1 MNAVIIAM
9 WSGPRNISTAMMR
22 SFENREDTFVSDEPF
37 YAHYLKLTGIDHPMR
52 KEVMETGNSDWDEVS
67 QYLTGTIPQD
77 KSFWYQKHMAQHNLP
92 GVELDWTSRLTNCFL
107 IRNPGEVILSY
118 SKKYEITSVY
128 QLGFPQQF
136 ELYDKIEQD
145 SGMSPIVIDSKDVLM
160 NPKNMLQKLCEK
172 LEVPFSD
179 KMLSWS
185 PGKRDSDGVWG
196 QHWYGNVEKSTGFQ
210 TYQKKEEE
218 MPKEYTEIYEE
229 CMKYYQQLF
238 EQRIH

>member
-52 KEVMETGNSDWDEVS
+52 KEVMETRNSDWDEVS

-77 KSFWYQKHMAQHNLP
+77 KSVWYQKHMAQHNLP

-136 ELYDKIEQD
+136 KLYDKIEQD

-210 TYQKKEEE
+210 AYQKKEEE

>member
-1 MNAVIIAM
+1 M
-9 WSGPRNISTAMMR
+9 WSGPRNISTALMR
-22 SFENREDTFVSDEPF
+22 SFENRSDTFITDEPF
-37 YAHYLKLTGIDHPMR
+37 YAHYLQQTGTDHPMR
-52 KEVMETGNSDWDEVS
+52 EEILKSGNPKWDDVAE
-67 QYLTGTIPQD
+67 YLTGAIPNG
-77 KSFWYQKHMAQHNLP
+77 KSVWYQKHMAQHNLP
-92 GVELDWTSRLTNCFL
+92 GVDLDWTSRLTNCFL
-107 IRNPGEVILSY
+107 IRNPREVILSY
-118 SKKYEITSVY
+118 SKKYEITSVC

-172 LEVPFSD
+172 LKIPFSD

-210 TYQKKEEE
+210 AYQKKEEE

-229 CMKYYQQLF
+229 CMKYYRQLF

>member
-52 KEVMETGNSDWDEVS
+52 KEVMETRNSDWDEVS

-77 KSFWYQKHMAQHNLP
+77 KSVWYQKHMAQHNLP

-107 IRNPGEVILSY
+107 IRNPREVILSY

-238 EQRIH
+238 ERRIH

>member
-52 KEVMETGNSDWDEVS
+52 KEVMETRNSDWDEVS

-77 KSFWYQKHMAQHNLP
+77 KSVWYQKHMAQHNLP

-136 ELYDKIEQD
+136 KLYDKIEQD

-160 NPKNMLQKLCEK
+160 NPQNMLQKLCEK

-238 EQRIH
+238 ERRIH

>member
-37 YAHYLKLTGIDHPMR
+37 YAHYLKLTDIDHPMR

-67 QYLTGTIPQD
+67 QYLTGIIPQD
-77 KSFWYQKHMAQHNLP
+77 KSVWYQKHMAQHNLP
-92 GVELDWTSRLTNCFL
+92 DVELDWTSRLTNCFL

-210 TYQKKEEE
+210 AYQKKEEE

>member
-52 KEVMETGNSDWDEVS
+52 KEVMETRNSDWDEVS

-77 KSFWYQKHMAQHNLP
+77 KSVWYQKHMAQHNLP

-172 LEVPFSD
+172 LKIPFSD

-210 TYQKKEEE
+210 AYQKKEEE

-229 CMKYYQQLF
+229 CMQYYQQLF
-238 EQRIH
+238 ERRIH

>member
-1 MNAVIIAM
+1 LNAVIIAM

-52 KEVMETGNSDWDEVS
+52 KEVMETRNSDWDEVS

-77 KSFWYQKHMAQHNLP
+77 KSVWYQKHMAQHNLP

-107 IRNPGEVILSY
+107 IRNPREVILSY

-136 ELYDKIEQD
+136 KLYDKIEQD

-210 TYQKKEEE
+210 AYQKKEEE
-218 MPKEYTEIYEE
+218 IPKKYTEIYEE

>member
-52 KEVMETGNSDWDEVS
+52 KEVMETRNSDWDEVS

-77 KSFWYQKHMAQHNLP
+77 KSVWYQKHMAQHNLP

-145 SGMSPIVIDSKDVLM
+145 SSMSPIVIDSRDVLM